1 MKKILILTSS
11 FEFNLDMLSDYSL
24 NYNKFNRKLTES
36 ELIDYLDEHVIG
48 VIAGLEPYNSRVLN
62 YAPNLKVISRC
73 GAGMDNI
80 SEDLFNSNKIKI
92 YSTPD
97 APTKS
102 VVELTLGLTLSL
114 LRTINTSDKS
124 IKNGVWK
131 RTQGSLLS
139 GKTFGI
145 IGLGRI
151 GQGVAKLVS
160 SFGAKVTYHDNSS
173 SHNDEYESL
182 PLTKL
187 LEQSDIISI
196 HLPYDETT
204 KNILSSNRL
213 ALLKP
218 TAFVIN
224 TSRGGLLD
232 ETALYNLLKDNRIAG
247 AALDVFESEPYYGPL
262 INLPNVILTPHIGS
276 FTKEGRRKQE
286 EEAINNLLKGLSEH
300 K

>member
-1 MKKILILTSS
+1 
-11 FEFNLDMLSDYSL
+11 MLSDYSL
-24 NYNKFNRKLTES
+24 YYNNLNRKLTES
-36 ELIDYLDEHVIG
+36 ELFELLDEHVIG
-48 VIAGLEPYNSRVLN
+48 IIAGLEPYTFKVLN

-80 SEDLFNSNKIKI
+80 SEDLINSNKIKI

-114 LRTINTSDKS
+114 LRGINTLNNSL
-124 IKNGVWK
+124 KNGFWQ
-131 RTQGSLLS
+131 REQGSLLS

-160 SFGAKVTYHDNSS
+160 AFGAKVIYHDNSS
-173 SHNDEYESL
+173 NHNDEYESL
-182 PLTKL
+182 PLNSL

-247 AALDVFESEPYYGPL
+247 AALDVFVTEPYYGPL
-262 INLPNVILTPHIGS
+262 TNLPNVILTPHIGS
-276 FTKEGRRKQE
+276 YTKEGRRTQE
-286 EEAINNLLKGLSEH
+286 QEAINNLLKGLSE
-300 K
+300 